1 MARLIYAPQ
10 ARIDSASIVQTIAR
24 DNRSAAL
31 HFGDELRANC
41 RRLAAH
47 PLIGE
52 AQPDLG
58 RGNLRAMG
66 CGNYI
71 IYYRVVA
78 NAVEIVRIIHG
89 ARQQDRLL

>member
-10 ARIDSASIVQTIAR
+10 ARIDLALIVQTIAR
-24 DNRSAAL
+24 DNRTAA
-31 HFGDELRANC
+31 HQFGAELRANC

-47 PLIGE
+47 PLIGQ

-58 RGNLRAMG
+58 RGDLRAIS

-71 IYYRVVA
+71 IYYRVA
-78 NAVEIVRIIHG
+78 ISTVEVVRIVHG
-89 ARQQDRLL
+89 ARQQDRLF